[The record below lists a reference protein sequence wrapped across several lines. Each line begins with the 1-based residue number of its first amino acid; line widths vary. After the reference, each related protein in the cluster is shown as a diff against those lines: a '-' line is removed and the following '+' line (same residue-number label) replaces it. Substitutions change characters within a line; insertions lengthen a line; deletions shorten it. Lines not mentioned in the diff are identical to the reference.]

1 MTYAGALLTSCLRS
15 ALVVVLGMAI
25 ARLLAVWHR
34 TTDSRRA
41 RRVQLVLLAAAF
53 LTPNLIVGFGYR
65 TLSINLLNQRWLN
78 ELLYFGLLC
87 FELAPAATWL
97 LLHSPPPRLSAEA
110 WHCARLARRGGSTIE
125 SLGWRLRFWWRGV
138 GETLVGPA
146 SLLFVLSFQESE
158 LAALMQVAGWPERL
172 FTDHV
177 RGLPPTETLRL
188 VIWPVFIQL
197 PFVIPLMSRLGVAIS
212 SSALSVLVEKAIVR
226 RPSRGILRALQAFGW
241 TWVILGVAFVI
252 GRPLWHLLD
261 GIDRA
266 GRTVVLQPRWTR
278 EVWDAVLL
286 AGTCVMVTWGV
297 AWVVGQ
303 GFRRWGLNALEPLI
317 EGKSNA
323 SMGSLKAGLLRAL
336 GTSTL
341 IPGLIGTLALG
352 LLVAGFFQRFV
363 PRLAYTPAPLILA
376 ECLWLWPRVVLVRE
390 SIAAR
395 TRVAAHQIRLLA
407 VAPDGAQ
414 QARATALWWQVAGRP
429 LAGGVFLVGW
439 WSYLE
444 VMLPMILS
452 MPGFQPAPMMMYNHL
467 HYAQVE
473 ALGVK
478 LAMILTVPLV
488 LGGLSFAVVKF
499 FQGRQAA

>member
-1 MTYAGALLTSCLRS
+1 MTYAEALLASCLRS
-15 ALVVVLGMAI
+15 ALVVVLGLAV
-25 ARLLAVWHR
+25 AWLLAVWHR
-34 TTDSRRA
+34 MTESRRA

-65 TLSINLLNQRWLN
+65 TLSINLLNHRWLN
-78 ELLYFGLLC
+78 ELLYLALIC
-87 FELAPAATWL
+87 FELAPAAAWL
-97 LLHSPPPRLSAEA
+97 LLHSPPPKLSAEA
-110 WHCARLARRGGSTIE
+110 WHCARLARRDGSAIL
-125 SLGWRLRFWWRGV
+125 SVGWRLRFWWRGV

-177 RGLPPTETLRL
+177 RGLPPTETLSL
-188 VIWPVFIQL
+188 VIWPVLIQL

-212 SSALSVLVEKAIVR
+212 MSTLSVLAEKAIVR
-226 RPSRGILRALQAFGW
+226 RPSRGALRLLQAFGW
-241 TWVILGVAFVI
+241 TWVSVGVAFVI

-266 GRTVVLQPRWTR
+266 GRTIVLQPRWTR

-286 AGTCVMVTWGV
+286 AGTCVTVTWGV
-297 AWVVGQ
+297 AWVVGRFLARGGSQ
-303 GFRRWGLNALEPLI
+303 ASRLNR
-317 EGKSNA
+317 
-323 SMGSLKAGLLRAL
+323 SLVV
-336 GTSTL
+336 TL
-341 IPGLIGTLALG
+341 IPGLVGTLALG

-395 TRVAAHQIRLLA
+395 TRVSAHQIRLLA

-414 QARATALWWQVAGRP
+414 QARANALWWQVAGRP

-488 LGGLSFAVVKF
+488 LRGLSFGVVKF